1 MRLLI
6 IALTIFLS
14 ACTANKQGFDTSRD
28 ANYKSKTVN
37 ITIIDINEVPDV
49 VKPPVITPPSSCI
62 THKGKCKNK
71 RFKNGH
77 VHKKDK
83 KAKKSKHH

>member
-6 IALTIFLS
+6 IALTILL
-14 ACTANKQGFDTSRD
+14 AGCTANKAGFDTGRD
-28 ANYKSKTVN
+28 INNKTKTVN

-49 VKPPVITPPSSCI
+49 VKPPVITTPSSCI

-71 RFKNGH
+71 RFKGGH
-77 VHKKDK
+77 VNKKDK
-83 KAKKSKHH
+83 KAKKSKH

>member
-6 IALTIFLS
+6 IAITIFLS

-28 ANYKSKTVN
+28 INNKTKTIN

-49 VKPPVITPPSSCI
+49 VKPPVITPSSCI

-77 VHKKDK
+77 Q
-83 KAKKSKHH
+83 KAKGKGHHKGKH